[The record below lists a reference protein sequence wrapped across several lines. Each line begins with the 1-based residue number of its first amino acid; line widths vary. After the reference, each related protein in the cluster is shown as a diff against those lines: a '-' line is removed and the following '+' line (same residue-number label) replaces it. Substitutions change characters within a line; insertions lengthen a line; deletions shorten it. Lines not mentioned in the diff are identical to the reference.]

1 MTVCTT
7 EKLLFPDINRRKVE
21 VNFEGGE
28 VTSDGGALLLREV
41 DAKLNL
47 LARVAPLLPD
57 DRAPSRIVHSNLELL
72 SQRVF
77 ALALGYEDLN
87 DHDDLK
93 NDVLFQNIFGK
104 EETAASSPT
113 LCRFENR
120 MDRTCCIAIH
130 ELLFDVFVKSF
141 DKPPD
146 ELVLDFDATDDLVYG
161 KQKGKAF
168 NGYYGHDCFLPLHV
182 FCQGNL
188 LVSYLRPGT
197 VDGAKHALAIFH
209 LLATALKK
217 QWPDVKIIFR
227 GDSGFGRKEIMSY
240 CERKGFFYVT
250 GFAGNSVLYK
260 KATPLMEEAKNGF
273 KKTEEKQKLYGH
285 FFYGAKSWGK
295 ERNVIVKAEHN
306 SLGSNTRF
314 VVTNLSYGPEELYTQ
329 HYCLRGQMENDI
341 KLIKNQLFSD
351 RTSCSDWNPNQF
363 RLMLSSLAYIL
374 MHHIK
379 TVVLK
384 KTELEGK
391 EFNTIRL
398 KLLKIGAVIIK
409 NTRRLKVMLSSAY
422 PYKNIFKVAHATLVP
437 G

>member
-41 DAKLNL
+41 NAKLNL
-47 LARVAPLLPD
+47 LARVAPFLPD
-57 DRAPSRIVHSNLELL
+57 DRDPSRIVLSNLELL

-87 DHDDLK
+87 DHDELK

-104 EETAASSPT
+104 DEVAASSST

-120 MDRTCCIAIH
+120 MDRASCIAIH
-130 ELLFDVFVKSF
+130 ELLFDVFVESF
-141 DKPPD
+141 DHPPD

-161 KQKGKAF
+161 KQEGKAF

-182 FCQGNL
+182 FCQGHL

-240 CERKGFFYVT
+240 CERKNFFYVT
-250 GFAGNSVLYK
+250 GFAGNSRLKK
-260 KATPLMEEAKNGF
+260 KAIALMDKAKNEF
-273 KKTEEKQKLYGH
+273 EKTDENQKIYGEVS
-285 FFYGAKSWGK
+285 YSAKSWNK
-295 ERNVIVKAEHN
+295 ERTLVVKAEYNHN
-306 SLGSNTRF
+306 GDNTRF
-314 VVTNLSYGPEELYTQ
+314 VATNLSYTPEELYTKY
-329 HYCLRGQMENDI
+329 YCLRGQMENEI

-351 RTSCSDWNPNQF
+351 RTSCSDWSPNQF

-384 KTELEGK
+384 GTELEKK

-422 PYKNIFKVAHATLVP
+422 PYKNIFKSAHASLVP